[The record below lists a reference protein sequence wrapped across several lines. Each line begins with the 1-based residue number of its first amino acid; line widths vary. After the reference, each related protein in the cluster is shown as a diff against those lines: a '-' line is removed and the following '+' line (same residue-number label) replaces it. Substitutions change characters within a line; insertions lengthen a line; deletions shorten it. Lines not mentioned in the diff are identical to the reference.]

1 MKLTV
6 KLIISI
12 TLVTIVIILAMTNV
26 FIENQKKILLQ
37 QAHTQAKTMFD
48 MIVVTR
54 QWVAENRDQIKPV
67 PAVATKEL
75 SKYAERM
82 TDFRFHITSMQL
94 INPENAPDEYEIKAL
109 GLFAEGAK
117 EHQEIITVGKDRF
130 YRYMAPLYVNKACL
144 ECHDYQGY
152 KIGDLR
158 GGISVTIPMKSL
170 EKAMAVN
177 NRNYLITGFAA
188 FLGIVF
194 TLTLLL
200 RMMVLKNLSTLTG
213 AAVSYKTGDF
223 TKKVNIKTGDEIQE
237 LSEAFEMMRHSIL
250 ENEDRLKEQLA
261 RVTEQYKTVLEVLQ
275 TRNDELKT
283 INSFK
288 SDILDSLAHE
298 LRTPL
303 TKIISYSEVLITQ
316 GLDCSPEVKEKSLAT
331 IAKSARLLNTLF
343 SEIITLSRLDS
354 NQYPY
359 HFMPLKISRLVSE
372 VAAEHEKEITDKNIS
387 FEIEIPEDAMVCA
400 DAESFR
406 HVFANLISNAV
417 KFSRGGG
424 FIKVRLKDSEEYSII
439 EVEDSGVGIPS
450 DEIEKITKRFYR
462 ATNVKREFSGTGLGL
477 SIISRIVE
485 GHRGRLEIES
495 EQGKGSLFRVYVS
508 KSIADEESVEHDEL

>member
-12 TLVTIVIILAMTNV
+12 TLVTIIIILAMTNV
-26 FIENQKKILLQ
+26 FMESQKKILLQ

-54 QWVAENRDQIKPV
+54 QWVAENRDQIQPV
-67 PAVATKEL
+67 PAVATKQL
-75 SKYAERM
+75 STYAARM

-94 INPENAPDEYEIKAL
+94 INPENAPDEYEVRAL
-109 GLFAEGAK
+109 GLFAQGAK
-117 EHQEIITVGKDRF
+117 EHQEIITLGKERF
-130 YRYMAPLYVNKACL
+130 YRYMAPLYVNKACM

-158 GGISVTIPMKSL
+158 GGISVTIPMKAL

-188 FLGIVF
+188 FLGIVL

-200 RMMVLKNLSTLTG
+200 RMTVLKNLSTLTD
-213 AAVSYKTGDF
+213 AAGSYKTGDF

-261 RVTEQYKTVLEVLQ
+261 RVTEQYRTVLEVLQ
-275 TRNDELKT
+275 TRNDELKN

-303 TKIISYSEVLITQ
+303 TKIISYSELLVAQ
-316 GLDCSPEVKEKSLAT
+316 GLDCSPDVKGKSLST
-331 IAKSARLLNTLF
+331 IARSARLLNTLF

-359 HFMPLKISRLVSE
+359 HFMPLNIRRLVSE
-372 VAAEHEKEITDKNIS
+372 IAAEHEKEIADKNIM
-387 FEIEIPEDAMVCA
+387 FEIEIPEEAVVYA

-417 KFSRGGG
+417 KFSRSDG
-424 FIKVRLKDSEEYSII
+424 FIRVRLKDIGEYSVI

-450 DEIEKITKRFYR
+450 DEIEKVTKRFYR

-495 EQGKGSLFRVYVS
+495 VQNKGSLFRVFVP
-508 KSIADEESVEHDEL
+508 KDLADEEFAEHDA